1 MALVEHADGTL
12 RRLGWSHEY
21 DRSGQVGWTKPLANG
36 SVANAQL
43 SNAVPDQRGLTQKW
57 DLFVGAP
64 PIGTRV
70 SGC

>member
-12 RRLGWSHEY
+12 RRLGWSREY
-21 DRSGQVGWTKPLANG
+21 DRSGQVGWTKQLANA
-36 SVANAQL
+36 SFASAQL
-43 SNAVPDQRGLTQKW
+43 SNAAPDQGGLTQKW
-57 DLFVGAP
+57 NLFAGAP